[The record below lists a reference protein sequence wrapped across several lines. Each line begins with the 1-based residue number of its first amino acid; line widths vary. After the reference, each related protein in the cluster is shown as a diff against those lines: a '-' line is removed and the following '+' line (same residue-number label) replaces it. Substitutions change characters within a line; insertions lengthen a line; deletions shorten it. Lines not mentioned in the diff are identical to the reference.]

1 MKRFLRITLAI
12 IIDIAQAIHY
22 FITNNLRNF
31 ACILNF
37 VLPYIMC
44 VIGQIVYAERG
55 RIAFGG
61 ELFIPIIFCVITY
74 YIRSYAN
81 KIGKGT
87 AIPVPEKRFTEVN
100 DDGEVSIANN
110 RIQELILYLADL
122 EDWLERKGLL

>member
-1 MKRFLRITLAI
+1 MKRFLKVTLAI
-12 IIDIAQAIHY
+12 IIDVVQAIDY

-31 ACILNF
+31 AWILNF
-37 VLPYIMC
+37 ILPYVMY
-44 VIGQIVYAERG
+44 VIGQNACAERG
-55 RIAFGG
+55 KIAFGG
-61 ELFIPIIFCVITY
+61 ELFIPILFCVITY

-87 AIPVPEKRFTEVN
+87 TIPVPDKRFTEV
-100 DDGEVSIANN
+100 DDYGEVSIPNN

>member
-12 IIDIAQAIHY
+12 ILDVVQAIHY
-22 FITNNLRNF
+22 FVTNNLRNF
-31 ACILNF
+31 ARILSF
-37 VLPYIMC
+37 ILPYVMY
-44 VIGQIVYAERG
+44 VIGQNVCAERG
-55 RIAFGG
+55 KIAFGG
-61 ELFIPIIFCVITY
+61 ELFIPILFCVITY

-87 AIPVPEKRFTEVN
+87 TIPIPEKRFTEVD
-100 DDGEVSIANN
+100 DDGEVSIPNN

>member
-1 MKRFLRITLAI
+1 MKRFLKVTGEI
-12 IIDIAQAIHY
+12 IHDVIQAIHY

-31 ACILNF
+31 ARILNF
-37 VLPYIMC
+37 ILPYAMY
-44 VIGQIVYAERG
+44 VIGQEVCLEREK
-55 RIAFGG
+55 IAFGG
-61 ELFIPIIFCVITY
+61 EIFIPIIFCVITY

-87 AIPVPEKRFTEVN
+87 TIPIPEKRFTEVD
-100 DDGEVSIANN
+100 DDGEVSIRNN

>member
-12 IIDIAQAIHY
+12 ILDVVQAIHY
-22 FITNNLRNF
+22 FVTNNLRNF
-31 ACILNF
+31 ARILSF
-37 VLPYIMC
+37 ILPYVMY
-44 VIGQIVYAERG
+44 VIGQNVCVERG
-55 RIAFGG
+55 KIAFGG
-61 ELFIPIIFCVITY
+61 ELFIPILFCVITY

-87 AIPVPEKRFTEVN
+87 TIPIPEKRFTEVD
-100 DDGEVSIANN
+100 DDGEVSIPNN

>member
-1 MKRFLRITLAI
+1 MKRFLKVTSAI
-12 IIDIAQAIHY
+12 IHDIVQSIHY

-31 ACILNF
+31 ARILNF
-37 VLPYIMC
+37 ILPYAMY
-44 VIGQIVYAERG
+44 VIGQEVCLERG
-55 RIAFGG
+55 KIAFGG
-61 ELFIPIIFCVITY
+61 EIFVPIIFCVITY

-87 AIPVPEKRFTEVN
+87 TIPVPEKRFTEVD
-100 DDGEVSIANN
+100 DDGEVSIRNN